1 MISVIIPIYNQHELT
16 QECIEA
22 VRLNTQDYDLI
33 LVDNGSAPPITKPY
47 AGFVDVTLIRNEEN
61 KGFPAAVN
69 QGIREAKGDIICLLN
84 NDVIVTPGAINTME
98 LYLKDFADYS
108 IIGPTTGYV
117 AGVQK
122 VQTPIYNNLDELN
135 EVAKQAGDAFAGIID
150 DVSFVIGFMMVFPKS
165 LFKEIGEFDESMW
178 PCSGEEVDFCFRAK
192 QAGHRIGVARG
203 VYVHHEGSQTF
214 RQMQDD
220 KQIDYGKICRD
231 CDKHLAEK
239 WGYDFWQRQTRLYS
253 FDTTKRINLGC
264 GYAHKEGYVNIDNR
278 PEVKPDL
285 IADVLEGL
293 PFDDNSLDEVRAY
306 DFLEHIPIGQTI
318 QVITEI
324 WRVLKPGGVFESSTP
339 STEGRGAFAD
349 PTHVSF
355 WNRNSWLYYSNKEHR
370 DLYGIKANFT
380 ITDIEDVVTN
390 KTLNIIHTHVVGKA
404 VKE

>member
-1 MISVIIPIYNQHELT
+1 MISVVIPIYNQHELT
-16 QECIEA
+16 QECVEA
-22 VRLNTQDYDLI
+22 VRLNTQDYELI
-33 LVDNGSAPPITKPY
+33 LIDNGSIPPVEQPY
-47 AGFVDVTLIRNEEN
+47 AGFVDVTLIRNDMN
-61 KGFPAAVN
+61 LGFPAAVN
-69 QGIREAKGDIICLLN
+69 QGIKAAKGEVICLLN
-84 NDVIVTPGAINTME
+84 NDVIVTPGSINKLAE
-98 LYLKDFADYS
+98 LLDEYAV
-108 IIGPTTGYV
+108 IGPTTGYC

-135 EVAKQAGDAFAGIID
+135 EVAKQAGDAFSGIID
-150 DVSFVIGFMMVFPKS
+150 DVSFVTGFLMLFPKA
-165 LFKEIGEFDESMW
+165 LFEEIGEFDESMW

-192 QAGHRIGVARG
+192 QAGYRIGVARG

-231 CDKHLAEK
+231 CDKHLVDK
-239 WGYDFWQRQTRLYS
+239 WGADFWEKQTRLYS

-264 GYAHKEGYVNIDNR
+264 GYRHKEGYVNIDNR

-318 QVITEI
+318 QVVTEI
-324 WRVLKPGGVFESSTP
+324 WRVLKPGGVFESHTP
-339 STEGRGAFAD
+339 DAENGQGAFQD

-355 WNRNSWLYYSNKEHR
+355 WVENSWLYYSNQNCR
-370 DLYGIKANFT
+370 DLYGIKANF
-380 ITDIEDVVTN
+380 IIYPIERLVSGNNTVHLHVTA
-390 KTLNIIHTHVVGKA
+390 KA
-404 VKE
+404 IK

>member
-22 VRLNTQDYDLI
+22 VRLNTQDYELI
-33 LVDNGSAPPITKPY
+33 LIDNGSIPPIEKPY
-47 AGFVDVTLIRNEEN
+47 AGFVDVTLIRNDVN
-61 KGFPAAVN
+61 LGFPAAVN
-69 QGIREAKGDIICLLN
+69 QGIRAAKGDVICLLN

-108 IIGPTTGYV
+108 IIGPTTGYC

-122 VQTPIYNNLDELN
+122 VSAPIYENINELN
-135 EVAKQAGDAFAGIID
+135 EVAKQAADSFAGIID
-150 DVSFVIGFMMVFPKS
+150 DVSFVIGFMMVFKKS
-165 LFKEIGEFDESMW
+165 LFEEIGDFDESMW
-178 PCSGEEVDFCFRAK
+178 PCSGEEIDFCFRAK

-239 WGYDFWQRQTRLYS
+239 WGDDFWKNQ
-253 FDTTKRINLGC
+253 KRPYFLGEVKKINLGC
-264 GYAHKEGYVNIDNR
+264 GYNHIEGYINIDNR
-278 PEVKPDL
+278 EETKPDMV
-285 IADVLEGL
+285 ADILEGL
-293 PFDDNSLDEVRAY
+293 PFDDNSVDEVRAH
-306 DFLEHIPIGQTI
+306 DFLEHIPIGTAI
-318 QVITEI
+318 SVITEI
-324 WRVLKPGGVFESSTP
+324 WRVLKPGGIFDSLTP
-339 STEGRGAFAD
+339 STDGRGAFQD
-349 PTHVSF
+349 PNHLSF

-370 DLYGIKANFT
+370 DLYGIKADFT

-390 KTLNIIHTHVVGKA
+390 KTLNIIHTRVIGKA
-404 VKE
+404 VK

>member
-1 MISVIIPIYNQHELT
+1 MISIVIPIYNQHELT

-22 VRLNTQDYDLI
+22 VRLNTQDYELI
-33 LVDNGSAPPITKPY
+33 LIDNGSIPPIEKPY
-47 AGFVDVTLIRNEEN
+47 AGFVDVNLIRNDMN
-61 KGFPAAVN
+61 LGFPAAVN
-69 QGIREAKGDIICLLN
+69 QGIRAAKGDVICLLN
-84 NDVIVTPGAINTME
+84 NDVIVTPGAINRLAE
-98 LYLKDFADYS
+98 FLDEYA
-108 IIGPTTGYV
+108 IVGPTTGYC
-117 AGVQK
+117 AGAQK
-122 VQTPIYNNLDELN
+122 VQAPIYENINELN
-135 EVAKQAGDAFAGIID
+135 EVAKQAADSFAGIID
-150 DVSFVIGFMMVFPKS
+150 DVLFVIGFMMVFKKS
-165 LFKEIGEFDESMW
+165 LFEEIGEFDESMW
-178 PCSGEEVDFCFRAK
+178 PCSGEEIDFCFRAK

-264 GYAHKEGYVNIDNR
+264 GYAHIEGYVNIDNR
-278 PEVKPDL
+278 EEVKPDMV
-285 IADVLEGL
+285 ADILEGL

-339 STEGRGAFAD
+339 STDGRGAFQD
-349 PTHVSF
+349 PNHLSF
-355 WNRNSWLYYSNKEHR
+355 WNRNSWLYYSNQQAR
-370 DLYGIKANFT
+370 DLYGIEANFT
-380 ITDIEDVVTN
+380 ITEIEDIVTDKN
-390 KTLNIIHTHVVGKA
+390 LNVIHTHVIGKA
-404 VKE
+404 VK